1 MSAML
6 QPTTPVHSTSV
17 HSTSAHA
24 DTVRAD
30 RLGRPARLD
39 RPARPG
45 AAATARL
52 PVAGDRVTLLT
63 EGTYPH
69 VHGGVSTWCDQLV
82 RGMPEVRFRVLSLT
96 ANGQE
101 PLGWE
106 LPPNVVR
113 HQAFPLWGGTRDDN
127 RKGPSRGRRRRF
139 LDAYERFLTAL
150 LAPGNDPGFGPALY
164 ELAELARAGLL
175 RRAVA
180 SEGALRV
187 LTDVWTRPG
196 TPTAPAAPS
205 LHDALT
211 AAGLLEHLLRPLG
224 LRIADGGIAHAVS
237 GGLATLPALTAQH
250 FDEVP
255 FLLTEHGIYQRERY
269 LGHRGA
275 SLGAPVK
282 TLLLGFYRQLA
293 AESYRAAR
301 LVTPCN
307 QYNRRWEE
315 RGGTPAERIRTVY
328 NGVDPRAFPHAGP
341 EPEVLTLT
349 WAGRIDPIKDLE
361 TLVRAYALLRR
372 DFPELR
378 LRLFGGVP
386 AGNED
391 YHDRLAKLTASL
403 GVADRVSFE
412 GRISQVSRA
421 YAAGSVVLLSSISEA
436 FPFSLIEAMSCGR
449 ATVSTDVGG
458 VREAAGDCGVVVPPR
473 DPEAM
478 AAATAALLRDPARR
492 AALGARAR
500 QRVIDQFTL
509 RASVDNF
516 RRIYRELASGG
527 PVLAPPAPDRL
538 PRPAAHAEP
547 TAPVAEA
554 ASGGDAATP
563 GSETGPAR
571 AETPPVETPPVE
583 TLPLRG
589 RGLLAE
595 PAPDHRAADHPAE
608 HPGGRPLD
616 HPASRLVGHG
626 GGR

>member
-1 MSAML
+1 ML
-6 QPTTPVHSTSV
+6 QPATPAHS
-17 HSTSAHA
+17 A
-24 DTVRAD
+24 
-30 RLGRPARLD
+30 P
-39 RPARPG
+39 
-45 AAATARL
+45 AATDTGRATAGRATAGRVRTAAPRRE

-101 PLGWE
+101 PMGWE

-127 RKGPSRGRRRRF
+127 RKGPTRGRRRRF
-139 LDAYERFLTAL
+139 LDAYARFLTAL

-224 LRIADGGIAHAVS
+224 LRISDGGIAHAVS

-315 RGGTPAERIRTVY
+315 RGGTPAARIRTVY
-328 NGVDPRAFPHAGP
+328 NGVDPGAFPHAGP

-391 YHDRLAKLTASL
+391 YRDRLEKLTASL

-509 RASVDNF
+509 RASVDSF

-527 PVLAPPAPDRL
+527 PALPTPADRR
-538 PRPAAHAEP
+538 PRPVRHVEP
-547 TAPVAEA
+547 PTDAGADKA
-554 ASGGDAATP
+554 AATAA
-563 GSETGPAR
+563 GPAG
-571 AETPPVETPPVE
+571 PPPVE
-583 TLPLRG
+583 TLPVRG
-589 RGLLAE
+589 RGGAAPG
-595 PAPDHRAADHPAE
+595 PAPDRRPAA
-608 HPGGRPLD
+608 
-616 HPASRLVGHG
+616 RLVGQG
-626 GGR
+626 GAR